1 MLSLDW
7 LINRNHLF
15 LSGLSQPVVSL
26 FYQSIAYPI
35 IMKKS
40 FGFLLAT
47 VALTVASLNVN
58 AQAPSGDIPAEMN
71 ALMSKYT
78 CIACHRPNQRLV
90 GPAYADVAKKNYSN
104 EEIVNLIYNPVPANW
119 PGYPPMAPMK
129 QVPKEDAMKLAVWIN
144 SLDGTPGGGAKKGS
158 SSKKSSSSS
167 TKSKTTKK
175 TA

>member
-1 MLSLDW
+1 
-7 LINRNHLF
+7 
-15 LSGLSQPVVSL
+15 
-26 FYQSIAYPI
+26 
-35 IMKKS
+35 MKKS

-47 VALTVASLNVN
+47 VSLTVASLNAN
-58 AQAPSGDIPAEMN
+58 AQAPTADIPADMS

-90 GPAYADVAKKNYSN
+90 GPAYADVAKKNYSDD
-104 EEIVNLIYNPVPANW
+104 EIVNLIYNPVPAHW

-129 QVPKEDAMKLAVWIN
+129 QVPKEDATKLAVWIN
-144 SLDGTPGGGAKKGS
+144 SLDGTPGGGSTKKS

-167 TKSKTTKK
+167 SKSKSTKK

>member
-1 MLSLDW
+1 LAYRPEPSIFVGLAPN
-7 LINRNHLF
+7 LLF
-15 LSGLSQPVVSL
+15 L

-35 IMKKS
+35 LMKKS

-58 AQAPSGDIPAEMN
+58 AQAPAADIPADMN

-90 GPAYADVAKKNYSN
+90 GPAYADVAKKNYTN
-104 EEIVNLIYNPVPANW
+104 EKIVDLIYNPVPANW
-119 PGYPPMAPMK
+119 PGYPPMVAMK

-144 SLDGTPGGGAKKGS
+144 SLDGTPGGGKS
-158 SSKKSSSSS
+158 SSTKKSSSSTS
-167 TKSKTTKK
+167 KSKTTKK
-175 TA
+175 A

>member
-1 MLSLDW
+1 
-7 LINRNHLF
+7 
-15 LSGLSQPVVSL
+15 
-26 FYQSIAYPI
+26 
-35 IMKKS
+35 MKKS

-47 VALTVASLNVN
+47 VALTVASFNVN
-58 AQAPSGDIPAEMN
+58 AQAPSAEIPEEMN

-104 EEIVNLIYNPVPANW
+104 EEIVNLIYNPVPSHW

-144 SLDGTPGGGAKKGS
+144 SLDGSPA
-158 SSKKSSSSS
+158 KKSSTKKSS
-167 TKSKTTKK
+167 TSKTTKSSTK
-175 TA
+175 KSA